1 MRRAGIGPANRPVGA
16 LVGGMATAQTL
27 IGPTG
32 IAYAAGETWS
42 ARSRGP
48 EIGPG
53 TPLRVVDV
61 EGLEL
66 IVEPAPTGGAEG
78 TEE

>member
-1 MRRAGIGPANRPVGA
+1 VPANRPVTS
-16 LVGGMATAQTL
+16 LVGGLATAQTL

-32 IAYAAGETWS
+32 IAYAAGESWS
-42 ARSRGP
+42 ARSLGP
-48 EIGPG
+48 EIRAGEPV
-53 TPLRVVDV
+53 RVVDV

-66 IVEPAPTGGAEG
+66 IVEPAPADSDDT